1 MVSETTSPKYICY
14 CDEVTEDDIV
24 AAMRAGADTVDKV
37 IAATGAMTHCDC
49 KNKIPKAPD
58 AAVI

>member
-49 KNKIPKAPD
+49 KNKNPKD
-58 AAVI
+58 T